1 MGPAIK
7 SRGVACGGRRSLRV
21 PDLRGE
27 KRREAMSAPADISD
41 IILQDSED
49 VRFII
54 HYFTLPREQR
64 LLLRKYVAITHTHN
78 RFIEDEREAE

>member
-1 MGPAIK
+1 
-7 SRGVACGGRRSLRV
+7 
-21 PDLRGE
+21 
-27 KRREAMSAPADISD
+27 MSGPADISD

-54 HYFTLPREQR
+54 HYFTLPRQQR